1 MLSDEVIN
9 KVIERIANRIEQ
21 GNEYILQTIGSNLKE
36 IRDII
41 PSQSQQLAQI
51 IRYGGDYDKIVK
63 RLSEIT
69 KLNVKD
75 IYKIFDE
82 VAKNDYV
89 FAKQFYKYRNM
100 KYIPYEK
107 NTMLREQVKKLAK
120 ITSKEYIEMTR
131 KNIIGFMGKNKRGKW
146 AFKNLKKSYNDLLE
160 QAFINI
166 GQGKESFDSAMYR
179 AIHDMGYGGL
189 RVKYE
194 SGTVRRLDSVIR
206 MHLSHNLTQLHEEVQ
221 RTIGKDFKS
230 DGVEVTVHAYPA
242 PDHAEV
248 QGHQFYLKEFEKFQT
263 DRDCKDVNNVLFPA
277 EFDGKDRRS
286 IGQYNC
292 YHYTFDIVVGV
303 SKPNYTPSQ
312 LQKIINDNKKGFT
325 FEDKHYTLYEGTQLQ
340 RRIETAIRSWKDEQI
355 LAKAS
360 DNERGIMRSQEKIE
374 QLTRKYM
381 ELSEASGI
389 PIKLDRLKVNGYRQ
403 VKI

>member
-9 KVIERIANRIEQ
+9 KVIERIVNRIEQ
-21 GNEYILQTIGSNLKE
+21 GNEYILQIIGNNLKE

-41 PSQSQQLAQI
+41 PSQSQQLAQMV
-51 IRYGGDYDKIVK
+51 RYGGDYDKIVK

-89 FAKQFYKYRNM
+89 FAKQFYKYRKM

-107 NTMLREQVKKLAK
+107 NTMLREQVEKLAR
-120 ITSKEYIEMTR
+120 ITSREYVKMTR

-146 AFKNLKKSYNDLLE
+146 AFKNLKKSYDDLLE
-160 QAFINI
+160 QAFINV

-179 AIHDMGYGGL
+179 SIHDMGYGGL
-189 RVKYE
+189 RVQYE
-194 SGTVRRLDSVIR
+194 SGVVRRLDTVIR
-206 MHLSHNLTQLHEEVQ
+206 MYLSHNLTQLHEEVQ
-221 RTIGKDFKS
+221 RTIGKGFKS
-230 DGVEVTVHAYPA
+230 DGVEISVHTFPA

-248 QGHQFYLKEFEKFQT
+248 QGHQFKKEEFEKFQN
-263 DRDCKDVNNVLFPA
+263 DIDCKDVNNVLFPA

-292 YHYTFDIVVGV
+292 KHYTFDIVVGV

-360 DNERGIMRSQEKIE
+360 GNERGIMRSQEKIE

-381 ELSEASGI
+381 ELSEVSGI
-389 PIKLDRLKVNGYRQ
+389 PTKLERLKVNGYRQ
-403 VKI
+403 VKF